1 MSLSQA
7 LSIAMSGLRANQL
20 GLSLV
25 SSNVANSETPGYIRK
40 TVNQIQTVS
49 GSIGANVR
57 VIGVNRELDTYLQNQ
72 IRTEQSGASYADLRA
87 SILSRLQSIYGT
99 PGGTGTLE
107 TAFNNLTT
115 SVQTLSTSSDSQ
127 SARLGVLN
135 AAQALAQ
142 QLNSMSAGIQSLR
155 SQAESGLNSAVNTAN
170 AAMRQIAAIN
180 AQLQGVDTNDA
191 AAAALKDKRD
201 LYINQLSQL
210 MDIRVIE
217 NGGNGGV
224 QVFTNSG
231 VQLVNGSQA
240 STLSF
245 NAQGT
250 VTPNTQWS
258 TDPSKSTLGTIT
270 INFSSGGS
278 LDMIQTNSIRS
289 GTIAAYLEL
298 RDNTLVQAQTQLDQ
312 FAANMSSLLS
322 DKTVAGTPASSGAS
336 NGFDLDLSGL
346 KSGNVIHLTY
356 TDASNVTR
364 QLSLVRVDDPS
375 VLPLSNNA
383 TLDPNDQV
391 IGVDFS
397 GGMASVA
404 SQLNA
409 VLGPARL
416 QFSTSGS
423 TLRVLDDGTGAATV
437 NAASVTSTVSSLL
450 GGSGEVPL
458 FTDGNGLY
466 TGAITA
472 GGQQSVGLA
481 ARLRVNTQLLG
492 DPSKLVQYNATTPS
506 GDTTRPDFLYQ
517 QLTAGKSLYPPQT
530 GFGTSGTPFQ
540 ATLRGFSQQI
550 ASAQGQAA
558 DSAKQVADGQ
568 DVVLSTLQQKFN
580 SQSGVNIDEEMA
592 HLLSL
597 QNAYGANARVMS
609 TVKQMFDM
617 LLQI

>member
-20 GLSLV
+20 GLALV
-25 SSNVANSETPGYIRK
+25 SSNVANSETPGYVRK

-57 VIGVNRELDTYLQNQ
+57 VDGVNRELDTYLQTQ

-87 SILSRLQSIYGT
+87 SVLSSLQSIYGT

-115 SVQTLSTSSDSQ
+115 AVQTLSTSSDSQ

-142 QLNSMSAGIQSLR
+142 QLNSMSNGVQSLR
-155 SQAESGLNSAVNTAN
+155 SQAESGLNSAVNDAN
-170 AAMRQIAAIN
+170 LAMQQIAKIN
-180 AQLQGVDTNDA
+180 TQLQGVNANDA
-191 AAAALKDKRD
+191 SAAALKDQRD
-201 LYINQLSQL
+201 VYINQLSQL
-210 MDIRVIE
+210 MDVRVIDT
-217 NGGNGGV
+217 GGNGV

-270 INFSSGGS
+270 INFASGGS

-322 DKTVAGTPASSGAS
+322 DKTVAGTAASSGAS

-346 KSGNVIHLTY
+346 QSGNVIHLTY

-375 VLPLSNNA
+375 VLPLSNDA

-409 VLGPARL
+409 VLGPAHL

-437 NAASVTSTVSSLL
+437 NAASVTSTVTSLQ

-458 FTDGNGLY
+458 FIDGNGLY

-481 ARLRVNTQLLG
+481 ARIRVNTQLGG
-492 DPSKLVQYNATTPS
+492 DPSKLVQYGATTLS

-517 QLTAGKSLYPPQT
+517 QLTARKSLYPPQT
-530 GFGTSGTPFQ
+530 GFGTSKTPFQ
-540 ATLRGFSQQI
+540 TTLLGFSQQI
-550 ASAQGQAA
+550 AAAQGQAA

>member
-20 GLSLV
+20 GLSLT
-25 SSNVANSETPGYIRK
+25 SSNVANSDTPGYIRK
-40 TVNQIQTVS
+40 TVNQIQTSS
-49 GSIGANVR
+49 GSIGAGVS
-57 VIGVNRELDTYLQNQ
+57 VTGVNRELDLYLQQQ
-72 IRTEQSGASYADLRA
+72 IRTEQSGASYADLRS
-87 SILSRLQSIYGT
+87 SILSSLQSIYGT

-107 TAFNNLTT
+107 TAFNNLVTA
-115 SVQTLSTSSDSQ
+115 VQGLSTSSDSQ
-127 SARLGVLN
+127 SARIGVLN
-135 AAQALAQ
+135 AAQSLTQ
-142 QLNSMSAGIQSLR
+142 QLNSMSAGVQSLR

-170 AAMRQIAAIN
+170 TAMQQIVN
-180 AQLQGVDTNDA
+180 LNTQLQSGNTTDA
-191 AAAALKDKRD
+191 AAAALKDQRD
-201 LYINQLSQL
+201 QYVDQLSQL
-210 MDIRVIE
+210 MDIRVID
-217 NGGNGGV
+217 NGNNQI

-231 VQLVNGSQA
+231 VQLVGAEA

-245 NAQGT
+245 NPQGT
-250 VTPNTQWS
+250 VTPNTQWDA
-258 TDPSKSTLGTIT
+258 DPTKSNLGTLT
-270 INFSSGGS
+270 LHFPNGGS
-278 LDMIQTNSIRS
+278 LNLIQTNSIRS
-289 GTIAAYLEL
+289 GTIAGYLEL
-298 RDNTLVQAQTQLDQ
+298 RDKTLVQAQTQLDQ

-322 DKTVAGTPASSGAS
+322 DKTTAGTAVSSGAS

-346 KSGNVIHLTY
+346 QTGNVIRLTY
-356 TDASNVTR
+356 TDVGNVQH

-383 TLDPNDQV
+383 TTDPNDRV
-391 IGVDFS
+391 IGIDFS
-397 GGMASVA
+397 AGMASVT

-409 VLGPARL
+409 VLGSAGL
-416 QFSTSGS
+416 QFSNTGS
-423 TLRVLDDGTGAATV
+423 TLRALDDGVGTATV

-472 GGQQSVGLA
+472 AGQQSVGLA
-481 ARLRVNTQLLG
+481 ARIRVNSQLVG
-492 DPSKLVQYNATTPS
+492 DPAKLVQYNATTPS

-517 QLTAGKSLYPPQT
+517 QLTVGKSLYSPST
-530 GFGTSGTPFQ
+530 GFGTSTLPFQ
-540 ATLRGFSQQI
+540 ATLSNFSQQI

-558 DSAKQVADGQ
+558 DTAKQIADGQ

-597 QNAYGANARVMS
+597 QNAYAANARVMS
-609 TVKQMFDM
+609 TVKQMFDTLM
-617 LLQI
+617 QV

>member
-40 TVNQIQTVS
+40 TVNQVQTVS
-49 GSIGANVR
+49 GSIGANVK
-57 VIGVNRELDTYLQNQ
+57 VTGVNRELDTYLQQQ

-87 SILSRLQSIYGT
+87 SILSSLQSIYGT

-115 SVQTLSTSSDSQ
+115 AVQTLSTSSDSQ

-142 QLNSMSAGIQSLR
+142 QLNGMSGGIQSLR
-155 SQAESGLNSAVNTAN
+155 NQAESGLNSSVKNANTA
-170 AAMRQIAAIN
+170 MQQIAAIN
-180 AQLQGVDTNDA
+180 AQLQGVNANDA
-191 AAAALKDKRD
+191 AAAALKDQRD
-201 LYINQLSQL
+201 LYINQLSQM
-210 MDIRVIE
+210 MDIRVIDT
-217 NGGNGGV
+217 GGNGV

-270 INFSSGGS
+270 INFASGGS

-322 DKTVAGTPASSGAS
+322 DKTVAGTAASSGPS

-346 KSGNVIHLTY
+346 QSGNVIHLTY

-375 VLPLSNNA
+375 VLPLSNDA

-409 VLGPARL
+409 VLGPAHL
-416 QFSTSGS
+416 QFSASGS
-423 TLRVLDDGTGAATV
+423 TLRALDDGTGAATI
-437 NAASVTSTVSSLL
+437 NAASVTSTASSLL

-472 GGQQSVGLA
+472 GGQQSVGFA
-481 ARLRVNTQLLG
+481 ARIRVNTQLLG
-492 DPSKLVQYNATTPS
+492 DPSKLVQYNATTLS
-506 GDTTRPDFLYQ
+506 GDTTRPDFIYQ

-530 GFGTSGTPFQ
+530 GFGTSRTPFQ
-540 ATLRGFSQQI
+540 TTLLGFSQQI

-558 DSAKQVADGQ
+558 DSAQQVADGQ
-568 DVVLSTLQQKFN
+568 DVVLNTLQQKFN

-609 TVKQMFDM
+609 TVKQMFDI

>member
-20 GLSLV
+20 GLSLT
-25 SSNVANSETPGYIRK
+25 SSNVANSDTPGYIRK
-40 TVNQIQTVS
+40 TVNQIQTSS
-49 GSIGANVR
+49 GSIGAGVS
-57 VIGVNRELDTYLQNQ
+57 VTGVNRELDLYLQQQ
-72 IRTEQSGASYADLRA
+72 IRTEQSGASYADLRS
-87 SILSRLQSIYGT
+87 SILSSLQSIYGT

-107 TAFNNLTT
+107 TAFNNLVTA
-115 SVQTLSTSSDSQ
+115 VQGLSTSSDSQ
-127 SARLGVLN
+127 SARIGVLN
-135 AAQALAQ
+135 AAQSLTQ
-142 QLNSMSAGIQSLR
+142 QLNSMSAGVQSLR

-170 AAMRQIAAIN
+170 TAMQQIVN
-180 AQLQGVDTNDA
+180 LNTQLQSGNTTDA
-191 AAAALKDKRD
+191 AAAALKDQRD
-201 LYINQLSQL
+201 QYVDQLSQL
-210 MDIRVIE
+210 MDIRVID
-217 NGGNGGV
+217 NGNNQI

-231 VQLVNGSQA
+231 VQLVGAEA

-245 NAQGT
+245 NPQGT
-250 VTPNTQWS
+250 VTPNTQWDA
-258 TDPSKSTLGTIT
+258 DPTKSNLGTLT
-270 INFSSGGS
+270 LHFPNGGS
-278 LDMIQTNSIRS
+278 LNLIQTNSIRS
-289 GTIAAYLEL
+289 GTIAGYLEL
-298 RDNTLVQAQTQLDQ
+298 RDKTLVQAQTQLDQ

-322 DKTVAGTPASSGAS
+322 DKTTAGTAVSSGAS

-346 KSGNVIHLTY
+346 QTGNVIHLTY
-356 TDASNVTR
+356 TDVGNVQH

-383 TLDPNDQV
+383 TTDPNDRV
-391 IGVDFS
+391 IGIDFS
-397 GGMASVA
+397 AGMASVT

-409 VLGPARL
+409 VLGSAGL
-416 QFSTSGS
+416 QFSNTGS
-423 TLRVLDDGTGAATV
+423 TLRVLDDGVGTATV

-472 GGQQSVGLA
+472 AGQQSVGLA
-481 ARLRVNTQLLG
+481 ARIRVNSQLVG
-492 DPSKLVQYNATTPS
+492 DPAKLVQYNATTPS

-517 QLTAGKSLYPPQT
+517 QLTAGKSLYSPST
-530 GFGTSGTPFQ
+530 GFGTSTLPFQ
-540 ATLRGFSQQI
+540 ATLSNFSQQI

-558 DSAKQVADGQ
+558 DTAKQIADGQ

-597 QNAYGANARVMS
+597 QNAYAANARVMS
-609 TVKQMFDM
+609 TVKQMFDTLM
-617 LLQI
+617 QV

>member
-20 GLSLV
+20 GLALV
-25 SSNVANSETPGYIRK
+25 SSNVANSETPGYVRK

-57 VIGVNRELDTYLQNQ
+57 VDGVNRELDTYLQTQ

-87 SILSRLQSIYGT
+87 SILSSLQSIYGT

-115 SVQTLSTSSDSQ
+115 AVQTLSTSSDSQ

-135 AAQALAQ
+135 SAQALAQ
-142 QLNSMSAGIQSLR
+142 QLNSMSSGIQSLR
-155 SQAESGLNSAVNTAN
+155 SQAESGLNSAVSDAN
-170 AAMRQIAAIN
+170 LAMRQIAKIN
-180 AQLQGVDTNDA
+180 TQLQGVNANDA
-191 AAAALKDKRD
+191 SAAALKDQRD

-210 MDIRVIE
+210 MDIRVIDT
-217 NGGNGGV
+217 GGNGV

-231 VQLVNGSQA
+231 VQLVNGSEA

-270 INFSSGGS
+270 VNFASGGS

-322 DKTVAGTPASSGAS
+322 DKTVAGTAASSGAS

-375 VLPLSNNA
+375 VLPLSNDA

-409 VLGPARL
+409 VLGPAHL
-416 QFSTSGS
+416 QFSSSGS

-437 NAASVTSTVSSLL
+437 NAASATSTVSSLL

-472 GGQQSVGLA
+472 GGQQSVGFA
-481 ARLRVNTQLLG
+481 ARIRVNTQLLG
-492 DPSKLVQYNATTPS
+492 DPSKLVQYGATTLS
-506 GDTTRPDFLYQ
+506 GDTTRPDFIYQ
-517 QLTAGKSLYPPQT
+517 QLTAGKALYPPQT
-530 GFGTSGTPFQ
+530 GFGTSKTPFQ
-540 ATLRGFSQQI
+540 TTLLGFSQQI

-609 TVKQMFDM
+609 TVKQMFDI

>member
-20 GLSLV
+20 ALSLT
-25 SSNVANSETPGYIRK
+25 SSNVANSDTPGYVRK
-40 TVNQIQTVS
+40 TVNQVQTSS
-49 GSIGANVR
+49 GSIGAGVS
-57 VIGVNRELDTYLQNQ
+57 VTGVNRELDLYLQQQ
-72 IRTEQSGASYADLRA
+72 IRTEQSGASYADLRS
-87 SILSRLQSIYGT
+87 SILSSLQSIYGT

-107 TAFNNLTT
+107 TSFNNLVTA
-115 SVQTLSTSSDSQ
+115 VQGLSTSSDSQ
-127 SARLGVLN
+127 SARIGVLN
-135 AAQALAQ
+135 AAQSLTQ
-142 QLNSMSAGIQSLR
+142 QLNSMSAGVQSLR

-170 AAMRQIAAIN
+170 TAMQQIVN
-180 AQLQGVDTNDA
+180 LNTQLQSGNTTDA
-191 AAAALKDKRD
+191 AAAALKDQRD
-201 LYINQLSQL
+201 QYVDQLSQL
-210 MDIRVIE
+210 MDIRVID
-217 NGGNGGV
+217 NGNNQI

-231 VQLVNGSQA
+231 VQLVGAEA

-245 NAQGT
+245 NPQGT
-250 VTPNTQWS
+250 VTPNTQWDA
-258 TDPSKSTLGTIT
+258 DPTKSTLGTLT
-270 INFSSGGS
+270 LNFPNGGS
-278 LDMIQTNSIRS
+278 LNLIQTNSIRS
-289 GTIAAYLEL
+289 GTIAGYLEL
-298 RDNTLVQAQTQLDQ
+298 RDKTLVQAQTQLDQ

-322 DKTVAGTPASSGAS
+322 DKTTAGTAVSSGAS

-346 KSGNVIHLTY
+346 QTGNVIHLTY
-356 TDASNVTR
+356 TDVGNVQH

-383 TLDPNDQV
+383 TTDPNDQV
-391 IGVDFS
+391 IGIDFS
-397 GGMASVA
+397 AGMASVT

-409 VLGPARL
+409 ALGSAGL
-416 QFSTSGS
+416 QFSNTGS
-423 TLRVLDDGTGAATV
+423 TLRVLDNGVGTATV
-437 NAASVTSTVSSLL
+437 NAASVTSTTSSLL

-472 GGQQSVGLA
+472 AGQQSVGLA
-481 ARLRVNTQLLG
+481 ARIRVNSQIVG

-517 QLTAGKSLYPPQT
+517 QLTAGKSLYSPST
-530 GFGTSGTPFQ
+530 GFGTSTLPFQ
-540 ATLRGFSQQI
+540 ATLSNFSQQI

-558 DSAKQVADGQ
+558 DTAKQIAEGQ

-597 QNAYGANARVMS
+597 QNAYAANARVMS
-609 TVKQMFDM
+609 TVKQMFDA
-617 LLQI
+617 LLQV

>member
-57 VIGVNRELDTYLQNQ
+57 VTGVNRELDTYLQNQ

-87 SILSRLQSIYGT
+87 SILSSLQSIYGT

-107 TAFNNLTT
+107 TAFNDLTT
-115 SVQTLSTSSDSQ
+115 AVQTLSTSSDSQ
-127 SARLGVLN
+127 SARLGLLN

-155 SQAESGLNSAVNTAN
+155 SQAESGLNSAVNSAN
-170 AAMRQIAAIN
+170 ATMRQIAAIN
-180 AQLQGVDTNDA
+180 TQLQAINSNDA
-191 AAAALKDKRD
+191 AAAALKDQRD

-210 MDIRVIE
+210 MDIRVID
-217 NGGNGGV
+217 NGGSGV

-231 VQLVNGSQA
+231 VQLVNDGQA
-240 STLSF
+240 STLRF

-270 INFSSGGS
+270 IDFASGGS

-346 KSGNVIHLTY
+346 QSGNVIHLTY

-375 VLPLSNNA
+375 VLPLSNDA

-409 VLGPARL
+409 VLGPAHL
-416 QFSTSGS
+416 QFSASGS
-423 TLRVLDDGTGAATV
+423 TLQVLDDGTGAATV

-466 TGAITA
+466 TGAIRA
-472 GGQQSVGLA
+472 AGQQSVGLA
-481 ARLRVNTQLLG
+481 ARIRVNTQLLG
-492 DPSKLVQYNATTPS
+492 DPSKLVQYNATTLS

-530 GFGTSGTPFQ
+530 GFGTSRTPFQ
-540 ATLRGFSQQI
+540 TTLLGFSQQI

-568 DVVLSTLQQKFN
+568 DVVLATLQQKLN

-617 LLQI
+617 LMQI